1 LNENS
6 VFAPRLYR
14 SHDEIKDEIGNI
26 KNRIEEANERLNVRE
41 ILDSYLSGAEVGRKE
56 CEQLSALL
64 QSALEA
70 LDELYEL
77 NAALDEL
84 RAELLEVISL

>member
-14 SHDEIKDEIGNI
+14 SPDEIKDEIGNI

-41 ILDSYLSGAEVGRKE
+41 ILDSYLSSAEVGRKE